1 MHELNTSTLRY
12 KGTPE
17 GARRVGFQKPSG
29 ETHACI
35 VQGVDDGW
43 DHSVFMDEGFDRLF
57 FVATSSDKRSLVV
70 ERWCPLHAPTRFDY
84 DTKASQKEDM
94 SGKDAG
100 TLSHREIADIF
111 YADLTEGDVPTVV
124 TPEVDTLTL
133 VAAKAWDDEKKTGDY
148 LFEPSKE
155 IKAIKKS
162 KKNPVPRKA
171 SKTKPVYRVLL
182 DGMKA
187 IMLTQGGDKPKAI
200 LRSDDNSQ
208 IFFLHEQGSNYL
220 LENVRQVGHR
230 QQRREA
236 VAKKTDVSGKA
247 KDIVLAMV
255 PNLVVTSDPK

>member
-1 MHELNTSTLRY
+1 MHELTTSTLRY

-17 GARRVGFQKPSG
+17 GARRVGFHKPSG
-29 ETHACI
+29 ETQACI

-57 FVATSSDKRSLVV
+57 FIATSADKRGLVV

-100 TLSHREIADIF
+100 TLTHREIAKIF
-111 YADLTEGDVPTVV
+111 YADLTEGDVPPVI

-133 VAAKAWDDEKKTGDY
+133 VAAKAWDGEKKKGDY
-148 LFEPSKE
+148 LFVPSKE
-155 IKAIKKS
+155 IKAIKKT
-162 KKNPVPRKA
+162 KKTPKPRKA
-171 SKTKPVYRVLL
+171 GKTKPTYRVLL
-182 DGMKA
+182 SGIKA
-187 IMLTQGGDKPKAI
+187 IMQTKGGDKPKAVFC
-200 LRSDDNSQ
+200 SDDHSQ

-220 LENVRQVGHR
+220 LENVRQVGYR

-236 VAKKTDVSGKA
+236 TRKKADVSGKG
-247 KDIVLAMV
+247 KDIVMAMV
-255 PNLVVTSDPK
+255 PDLVVTSGPK